1 MGNKWVRIAAV
12 VTLILLP
19 FAIRWWTALPDE
31 IKIATGPP
39 GGVYRTLSEDLA
51 KEIKEKTKV
60 KVVHAV
66 PTNGS
71 LENFLLL
78 QRGKVD
84 FALYQPNTVDV
95 LEHHVPHLSTEAGS
109 SSQSGE
115 DKKHAFV
122 ANLYSQPA
130 HFIVRRDA
138 GIKSPADLKGKTV
151 NLGLKL
157 SGNYARSLV
166 LLQHFGLDEN
176 SINAKYLGFPKIKE
190 GFLDDTLDAA
200 FITLGVQ
207 APIFPELFATGKC
220 DILSIPYPEALTARD
235 ITMSQYT
242 IPAGLYRY
250 ESPAAPATD
259 IHTVALGAQLLTRN
273 DVHAGLVEEVTKL
286 VLSEAF
292 MKNNQLAEL
301 FAGGLQ
307 FAQEKPEFPVHQGA
321 EDVYNPE
328 LLPVEL
334 VEWTE
339 DIRSFIFSVLIAAF
353 FGVRWFRQRSV
364 KEKERK
370 LDGYIQ
376 SLLEIEQQQLSL
388 AGGEVET
395 LQKLLD
401 KVSSLKQEA
410 LGTFAAHELND
421 VRAAECF
428 IGMCHALSDKI
439 NAKISRQ
446 QLDKRLGELVS
457 AIGMAS
463 GPTPP

>member
-1 MGNKWVRIAAV
+1 
-12 VTLILLP
+12 
-19 FAIRWWTALPDE
+19 
-31 IKIATGPP
+31 
-39 GGVYRTLSEDLA
+39 
-51 KEIKEKTKV
+51 
-60 KVVHAV
+60 
-66 PTNGS
+66 
-71 LENFLLL
+71 
-78 QRGKVD
+78 
-84 FALYQPNTVDV
+84 
-95 LEHHVPHLSTEAGS
+95 
-109 SSQSGE
+109 
-115 DKKHAFV
+115 
-122 ANLYSQPA
+122 
-130 HFIVRRDA
+130 
-138 GIKSPADLKGKTV
+138 
-151 NLGLKL
+151 
-157 SGNYARSLV
+157 
-166 LLQHFGLDEN
+166 
-176 SINAKYLGFPKIKE
+176 
-190 GFLDDTLDAA
+190 
-200 FITLGVQ
+200 
-207 APIFPELFATGKC
+207 
-220 DILSIPYPEALTARD
+220 
-235 ITMSQYT
+235 
-242 IPAGLYRY
+242 
-250 ESPAAPATD
+250 
-259 IHTVALGAQLLTRN
+259 
-273 DVHAGLVEEVTKL
+273 
-286 VLSEAF
+286 
-292 MKNNQLAEL
+292 
-301 FAGGLQ
+301 
-307 FAQEKPEFPVHQGA
+307 VHQGA